1 MLKNL
6 LDYKFRILGVIP
18 LIIALACVRSFENEL
33 FYDPFLEYFKSNYQN
48 INLPKVDDFYLLT
61 SYCFRY
67 FINSMLSLS
76 IIYIIFKDFE
86 MIRFV
91 SILYLIFFVVLI
103 ILFCVTLKYFG
114 SSNKMSIFYIRRFL
128 IQPIFLM
135 LFLAGFYFQK
145 KVK

>member
-6 LDYKFRILGVIP
+6 FEYKFRILGVIA
-18 LIIALACVRSFENEL
+18 LLIALACVRAFENEL
-33 FYDPFLEYFKSNYQN
+33 FYDPFLKYFKSNYQN
-48 INLPKVDDFYLLT
+48 SNLPKADGLYLLV
-61 SYCFRY
+61 SYFFRY

-76 IIYIIFKDFE
+76 IIYIVFKDFE
-86 MIRFV
+86 MIKFV
-91 SILYLIFFVVLI
+91 SILYITFFIMLIF
-103 ILFCVTLKYFG
+103 LFFLTIKYFG
-114 SSNKMSIFYIRRFL
+114 NSNKMFLFYIRRFI